1 MGEFCPLV
9 LLRKLLD
16 MLAKLCG
23 KYFQH
28 QTSMT
33 VDKQRALVSK
43 GCPSALRPFH
53 QPYDPLQEKQVWKAN
68 AQTFQEGPQPQGR
81 RFFAPGCILFC
92 IYDFTDF
99 ERMATM
105 CTISCKHSTR
115 EMPFSKNLS
124 SWVKGTKPT
133 LQDESYSGSLCL
145 WKWKQIGTGIELFL

>member
-28 QTSMT
+28 QASMT

-53 QPYDPLQEKQVWKAN
+53 QPYDPLKEKQVWKAN
-68 AQTFQEGPQPQGR
+68 AQTFQEGPQPQGGI
-81 RFFAPGCILFC
+81 FFAPGCVLFC
-92 IYDFTDF
+92 IYDHTDSG
-99 ERMATM
+99 RTAST
-105 CTISCKHSTR
+105 CTILCKHLTR
-115 EMPFSKNLS
+115 EIPFSKNLS

-133 LQDESYSGSLCL
+133 LQEESYSGSCSS
-145 WKWKQIGTGIELFL
+145 WKCKQIGAGI